1 MSAAIRFY
9 NKYTKAE
16 LVEMSRMVSVN
27 EENHEPPGSLHRLKP
42 AARKKAA
49 AIDQA
54 IAWHMED
61 GRKLA
66 GNPVP
71 TCGYSGR
78 QTNRSA

>member
-1 MSAAIRFY
+1 MTTALKFY

-16 LVEMSRMVSVN
+16 LIELARMIEIN
-27 EENHEPPGSLHRLKP
+27 EENHEPPGGLFKLKKS
-42 AARKKAA
+42 ARKKLAE
-49 AIDQA
+49 IDQA

-61 GRKLA
+61 DRKIA

-78 QTNRSA
+78 QTNRGA